1 MQEEKRIPVS
11 HGDFIR
17 LEDCP
22 GETLYKSPVIGS
34 FGLTEGNFFK
44 KYNKTVMQVCPYRD
58 PTIIIKKISRPYVTN
73 QNLILIQN
81 LRLIS
86 DSGYHLFPP
95 QMDPRKYGKE
105 VYRLIRGTLG
115 NTITCGWVCTRKMV

>member
-11 HGDFIR
+11 HGNFIR

-22 GETLYKSPVIGS
+22 GKTLYKSPGISS

-44 KYNKTVMQVCPYRD
+44 NYNKTVMQVCPYQV
-58 PTIIIKKISRPYVTN
+58 PTIIIKKISKTHVKN

-81 LRLIS
+81 LKLIS
-86 DSGYHLFPP
+86 DSGYHLFPS

-105 VYRLIRGTLG
+105 VHRLIRGTLG
-115 NTITCGWVCTRKMV
+115 NTIAII

>member
-1 MQEEKRIPVS
+1 
-11 HGDFIR
+11 
-17 LEDCP
+17 
-22 GETLYKSPVIGS
+22 
-34 FGLTEGNFFK
+34 
-44 KYNKTVMQVCPYRD
+44 MQVCPYQV
-58 PTIIIKKISRPYVTN
+58 PTIIIKKISKTYVTN

-105 VYRLIRGTLG
+105 VHRLIRGTLG
-115 NTITCGWVCTRKMV
+115 KYHCDYLVSDDVLHKDTGFYVGNTDNFGHWLFEFLPKALWYKRLFPNQEIPLLVGESVPEKWF